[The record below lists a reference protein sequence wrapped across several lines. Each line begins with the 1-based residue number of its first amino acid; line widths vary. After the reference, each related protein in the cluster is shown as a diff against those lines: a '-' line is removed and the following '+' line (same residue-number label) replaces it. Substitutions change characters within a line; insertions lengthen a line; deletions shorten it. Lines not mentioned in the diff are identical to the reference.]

1 MFLNKSE
8 WIVCHPGISNLETKS
23 CRRQFARASAGGVV
37 NYPYV
42 TASAR
47 KRIPPPAMSADP
59 KVVYEFGPFRM
70 DPDKQLLLRDG
81 EPIAVPPK
89 TFETLLVLV
98 RRGRE
103 VVTKEEL
110 LNAVWPD
117 SFVEEANLSQHI
129 FKLRKAL
136 GDSQEGER
144 YIVTLPGRGYRFA
157 VPVRTITEGGE
168 VLIAQMRSR
177 TEILVEEHAHAHV
190 EAPPALELPGGSRRK
205 SLLLTAIAAA
215 IAIAVVTGMI
225 VFHRLSPAPPAVS
238 APWEQL
244 TFFTDSAVYPA
255 QSSDGRMLAFI
266 RGRNSF
272 LGPGEVYVEMLPG
285 GEPVQLSHDS
295 RTKLAP
301 EFSPDNSHIVY
312 SVVEPW
318 DTWQVPVLGGEPHLL
333 LPNSSSVTWIEGG
346 KRLLYSEMIEG
357 LHLKVVTSDEARGNR
372 RDIYVP
378 NGNRSMAHH
387 SYLSPDSR
395 WVLIVEMNGQGEIL
409 PCRVIPFQGAM
420 QVTLVGPPN
429 GECRAGAWSPDGKWI
444 YLTAKT
450 DDFHLW
456 RQRFPDG
463 KPEQLTFGPTSQEGI
478 AMASD
483 GKSLITSVGS
493 TDHTLWLHDK
503 DGDHQISSEGD
514 ASIPAF
520 SPDGQSLYFLMA
532 NGQTHG
538 RELWVK
544 DLVSGNLDRVLPGY
558 SFPSF
563 SVLPGRHTYSISPD
577 GKQVAF
583 FTIDQNGKS
592 NLWIAPTDHRSS
604 PRRIPSEAQEDSP
617 HFLPDGDLVF
627 RAMEGGSNYLYR
639 MKADG
644 TGRRKI
650 IPDRI
655 LDIMAVSPDGRWVL
669 AGVTNADER
678 YPVIARAFALDGSAS
693 MPICVLHCEVSWDS
707 SGKFIYIAAED
718 LADRSYAFPVSADSG
733 LPKIPSAPIAHLED
747 LQNAKTGV
755 ALPWLVVS
763 AFNSSK
769 YAYLRENTR
778 RNLYRIQLP

>member
-1 MFLNKSE
+1 MSDLGNKQL
-8 WIVCHPGISNLETKS
+8 IA
-23 CRRQFARASAGGVV
+23 FAHARPAGRGKLPVR
-37 NYPYV
+37 YGSGSYSFP
-42 TASAR
+42 A
-47 KRIPPPAMSADP
+47 PAMSTDP

-70 DPDKQLLLRDG
+70 DPDTQVLLRDG
-81 EPIAVPPK
+81 EPVAVPPK

-117 SFVEEANLSQHI
+117 CFVEEANLSQHI

-136 GDSQEGER
+136 GDSLEGER

-157 VPVRTITEGGE
+157 VPVRTVTEASAVEGADDGE

-177 TEILVEEHAHAHV
+177 TQILVEQHV
-190 EAPPALELPGGSRRK
+190 PEPAGTQPILPLPRPPGHK
-205 SLLLTAIAAA
+205 WLLRSGIAGAIAIVIAAA
-215 IAIAVVTGMI
+215 
-225 VFHRLSPAPPAVS
+225 FFLYRFSS
-238 APWEQL
+238 APAAVGQQWEQL

-255 QSSDGRMLAFI
+255 LSSDGRMLAFI
-266 RGRNSF
+266 RGKDSF
-272 LGPGEVYVEMLPG
+272 LGPGEIYVEMLPG
-285 GEPVQLSHDS
+285 GEPVQLTHDS

-301 EFSPDNSHIVY
+301 SFSPDNSLVVY

-318 DTWQVPVLGGEPHLL
+318 DTWKVPVLGGEPHLL

-357 LHLKVVTSDEARGNR
+357 LHLKVVTSDEARGNS
-372 RDIYVP
+372 RDVYVP
-378 NGNRSMAHH
+378 QGNRSMAHH
-387 SYLSPDSR
+387 SYLSPDGR
-395 WVLIVEMNGQGEIL
+395 WVLIIEMNGQGEIL
-409 PCRVIPFQGAM
+409 PCRIVPFEGPT
-420 QVTLVGPPN
+420 QVVPVGPP
-429 GECRAGAWSPDGKWI
+429 GGPCRAGAWSPDGKWI

-456 RQRFPDG
+456 RQRFPNG
-463 KPEQLTFGPTSQEGI
+463 RPEQLTFGPTSQEGI

-503 DGDHQISSEGD
+503 DGDHQITSEGD
-514 ASIPAF
+514 ALLPAF
-520 SPDGQSLYFLMA
+520 SPDGRSLYFLMA
-532 NGQTHG
+532 NGQRHI

-544 DLVSGNLDRVLPGY
+544 DLVGGKLDRVLPGY
-558 SFPSF
+558 AISSY
-563 SVLPGRHTYSISPD
+563 SVLPSRQTYSISPD

-583 FTIDQNGKS
+583 FMIDQSGQS

-604 PRRIPSEAQEDSP
+604 PRRIPSAVKEDSP
-617 HFLPDGDLVF
+617 HFLPGGDLVF

-639 MKADG
+639 MKVDGAD
-644 TGRRKI
+644 RHKI
-650 IPDRI
+650 VPDRI
-655 LDIMAVSPDGRWVL
+655 LDIMAVSPDGRWAVVG
-669 AGVTNADER
+669 APNADER
-678 YPVIARAFALDGSAS
+678 YPAIGKAIALDGSAS
-693 MPICVLHCEVSWDS
+693 MPICVLHCEVTWDS
-707 SGKFIYIAAED
+707 SGKFVYIAAQD
-718 LADRSYAFPVSADSG
+718 LAEHSFAYPVAADTG
-733 LPKIPSAPIAHLED
+733 LPKIPSAPIARLED
-747 LQNAKTGV
+747 LQNSKTAV
-755 ALPWLVVS
+755 VLPWLVDA

>member
-1 MFLNKSE
+1 MN
-8 WIVCHPGISNLETKS
+8 T
-23 CRRQFARASAGGVV
+23 
-37 NYPYV
+37 
-42 TASAR
+42 
-47 KRIPPPAMSADP
+47 DP

-70 DPDKQLLLRDG
+70 DPDRQVLLRDG

-110 LNAVWPD
+110 LNTVWPD

-129 FKLRKAL
+129 FRLRKAL
-136 GDSQEGER
+136 GDSLDGER

-157 VPVRTITEGGE
+157 VPVRTITEGSTEGGE

-177 TEILVEEHAHAHV
+177 TQIMVEEHAPEPV
-190 EAPPALELPGGSRRK
+190 EAQPVLQLPGHRRQK
-205 SLLLTAIAAA
+205 WLLRSGIAATMAVVIAAA
-215 IAIAVVTGMI
+215 
-225 VFHRLSPAPPAVS
+225 FFLYRLSSPPPAVGKQ
-238 APWEQL
+238 WEQL
-244 TFFTDSAVYPA
+244 TFFADSAVYPTL
-255 QSSDGRMLAFI
+255 SSDGRMLAFI
-266 RGRNSF
+266 RGRDSF
-272 LGPGEVYVEMLPG
+272 LGPGQIYVEMLPR
-285 GEPVQLSHDS
+285 GEPVQLTHDS

-301 EFSPDNSHIVY
+301 SFSPDNSLIVY

-318 DTWQVPVLGGEPHLL
+318 DTWKAPVLGGEPHLL
-333 LPNSSSVTWIEGG
+333 LPNSSSLSWIEGG
-346 KRLLYSEMIEG
+346 KRLLYSEIIEG
-357 LHLKVVTSDEARGNR
+357 LHMKVVTSDEARGNS
-372 RDIYVP
+372 RDVYVP
-378 NGNRSMAHH
+378 QGNRSMAHH
-387 SYLSPDSR
+387 SYLSPDGR

-409 PCRVIPFQGAM
+409 PCRVVPFQGPM
-420 QVTLVGPPN
+420 QIAVVGPPN
-429 GECRAGAWSPDGKWI
+429 GPCRAGAWSPDGKWI
-444 YLTAKT
+444 YLCAKT

-483 GKSLITSVGS
+483 GKSLVTSVGS
-493 TDHTLWLHDK
+493 TDHTLWLHDN
-503 DGDHQISSEGD
+503 DGDHQITSEGD
-514 ASIPAF
+514 ASLPAF
-520 SPDGQSLYFLMA
+520 SPDGRSLYFLMA

-538 RELWVK
+538 RELWVT
-544 DLVSGNLDRVLPGY
+544 DLKSGNVDRVLPGY
-558 SFPSF
+558 PISSY
-563 SVLPGRHTYSISPD
+563 SVLPSRQTYSISPD

-583 FTIDQNGKS
+583 FMIDQSGQS

-604 PRRIPSEAQEDSP
+604 PRRIPSAAKEDSP
-617 HFLPDGDLVF
+617 HFLPGGDLVF
-627 RAMEGGSNYLYR
+627 RAMENGSNYLYR
-639 MKADG
+639 MKVDG
-644 TGRRKI
+644 TDRRKI

-655 LDIMAVSPDGRWVL
+655 LDFVAVSPNGRWVVV
-669 AGVTNADER
+669 GVPNTDEQ
-678 YPVIARAFALDGSAS
+678 YPAMDKAIALDGSAS

-707 SGKFIYIAAED
+707 SGKFVYIAAED

-733 LPKIPSAPIAHLED
+733 LPKIPSAPITHLED
-747 LQNAKTGV
+747 LQNAKTAV

-769 YAYLRENTR
+769 FAYLRENTR